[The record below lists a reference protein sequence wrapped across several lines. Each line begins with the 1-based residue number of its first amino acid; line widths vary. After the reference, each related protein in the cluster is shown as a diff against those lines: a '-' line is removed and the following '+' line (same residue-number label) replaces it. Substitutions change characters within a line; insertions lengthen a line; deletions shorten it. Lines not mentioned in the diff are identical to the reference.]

1 MVAKLMVVVARLPP
15 VSPSGSGSGSGHS
28 SVSAPSAVFTRSMW
42 ALDMCSAY
50 CQVQDFVC
58 NLLRWTYLTVGHLQ
72 ESQSWTEEFRFVKML
87 LIWWSFISVTWLE
100 GICQNSEL
108 YLSELSDN
116 ICQNSDL
123 SRYSWFA
130 GHSFWSSGGWRLNI
144 LYSVACTWLWIYSH
158 KYLLLCF
165 FWPTK

>member
-28 SVSAPSAVFTRSMW
+28 SVSAPSASFARSMW
-42 ALDMCSAY
+42 ALDMCILSSTGICLQFAAM
-50 CQVQDFVC
+50 DD
-58 NLLRWTYLTVGHLQ
+58 WTYLTVGHLQ
-72 ESQSWTEEFRFVKML
+72 ESQSLTEEFRFVRML
-87 LIWWSFISVTWLE
+87 FIWWSFISVTWLQ

-108 YLSELSDN
+108 YLSELSDY

-130 GHSFWSSGGWRLNI
+130 GHSFRSSGGCAFEYTI
-144 LYSVACTWLWIYSH
+144 FSCLYIIVNLFS
-158 KYLLLCF
+158 
-165 FWPTK
+165 